1 MRDLDETGAEVVK
14 GVDGRF
20 EIKPTFIVQV
30 GIALLGLLCPKVRG
44 KGGAVPIAKWRGS
57 FVTSPRL
64 P

>member
-1 MRDLDETGAEVVK
+1 MDGTGADVVK

-20 EIKPTFIVQV
+20 ETKPTVTIQV
-30 GIALLGLLCPKVRG
+30 GVALLGLLCPKVRG
-44 KGGAVPIAKWRGS
+44 KGGALLIAKWRGS